1 MKKLLLT
8 LALVVGMTA
17 SAQKTT
23 DYYFFL
29 DLTAPEL
36 IEPFKDQIMMKLRED
51 LGGKEFKRL
60 EKDNGCH
67 GVKVTIVPITDI
79 PFVQP
84 KAVSI
89 MAGGDDC
96 SWYANPADR
105 EDAVKYFRNKLN
117 KAIGHFEYGEGY
129 ANTRIH
135 ETVSGELSKI
145 KPETKVYILSDMIEN
160 GFEFSMLNSYP
171 KNVDGTYESIKDLD
185 VILIQGVDSEIDI
198 KFLDYALMFWT
209 KVFPGSKYERI
220 QL

>member
-36 IEPFKDQIMMKLRED
+36 IEPFKEQIFSKISFS
-51 LGGKEFKRL
+51 GIGK
-60 EKDNGCH
+60 DSDCNGI
-67 GVKVTIVPITDI
+67 KVTIVPITDV

-84 KAVSI
+84 KTVVLS
-89 MAGGDDC
+89 AGGDEC
-96 SWYANPADR
+96 VWYAAPHER
-105 EDAVKYFRNKLN
+105 KELIQSFRSKLN
-117 KAIGHFEYGEGY
+117 KAIGHYEYGEGY

-185 VILIQGVDSEIDI
+185 VTLIQGVDSEIDI